1 MFKSISVTG
10 TISFVVSEKINKDK
24 KNNERRK
31 IIKLGCNVIFE
42 ISMEY
47 FKARTYQSS
56 LEHYKWNLVGHL
68 GILGLDMALFYAC
81 YVIAGLGR
89 ALVG

>member
-10 TISFVVSEKINKDK
+10 TISFVVSEKINKDN

-31 IIKLGCNVIFE
+31 VTKLGCNVVFG

-47 FKARTYQSS
+47 FKARTDQSS
-56 LEHYKWNLVGHL
+56 LEHEWNLVGHL
-68 GILGLDMALFYAC
+68 GILGLYVALFYAC
-81 YVIAGLGR
+81 YVLAWLGR
-89 ALVG
+89 ALIG

>member
-56 LEHYKWNLVGHL
+56 LEHYKWNLVGQL

-81 YVIAGLGR
+81 YVLAWLGR
-89 ALVG
+89 GLVG

>member
-56 LEHYKWNLVGHL
+56 LEHYKWNLVE
-68 GILGLDMALFYAC
+68 ILGLDMALFYAC
-81 YVIAGLGR
+81 YILAWLGR
-89 ALVG
+89 TLVG

>member
-10 TISFVVSEKINKDK
+10 TTSFVMSEKINKDK

-31 IIKLGCNVIFE
+31 IMWLGWNVIFE
-42 ISMEY
+42 ISMKY
-47 FKARTYQSS
+47 FKAQTYQSS
-56 LEHYKWNLVGHL
+56 LKHYKWNLVGHL

-81 YVIAGLGR
+81 YVLTWLGR
-89 ALVG
+89 GLVG

>member
-24 KNNERRK
+24 KNNERRET
-31 IIKLGCNVIFE
+31 IKLGCNVIFE
-42 ISMEY
+42 ISMEH

-56 LEHYKWNLVGHL
+56 LENYKSNLVGHVV
-68 GILGLDMALFYAC
+68 ILGLDMALFYAC
-81 YVIAGLGR
+81 YVLAWLGR
-89 ALVG
+89 GLVG

>member
-10 TISFVVSEKINKDK
+10 TISFVVSEKINKDN

-31 IIKLGCNVIFE
+31 VIKLGCNVVFG

-47 FKARTYQSS
+47 FKARTDQSS
-56 LEHYKWNLVGHL
+56 LEHEWNLVGHL
-68 GILGLDMALFYAC
+68 AILGLYVALFYAC
-81 YVIAGLGR
+81 YVLAWLGR
-89 ALVG
+89 ALIG

>member
-10 TISFVVSEKINKDK
+10 TFSFVVTEKINKDK

-47 FKARTYQSS
+47 FKIQTYQSS
-56 LEHYKWNLVGHL
+56 LEHYKCNLVGHL
-68 GILGLDMALFYAC
+68 GNIGFDMSLFYVC
-81 YVIAGLGR
+81 YVLPNFSTYC
-89 ALVG
+89 